1 MLPAFKILNPKSIE
15 DAVHELARLGDQ
27 VRVYGGGTEL
37 LILLRHQLIRTDYLL
52 NIKTIDSL
60 SRIGWEGDRIAI
72 GAAVTHRRLEM
83 DTTVRETL
91 PMLAR
96 AESQVANIRV
106 RGQGTIGGNLCFNDP
121 HSDPATALLIYD
133 AEARIHGPGGERQ
146 IPLPEFLVGMY
157 TTTLEP
163 GELLVSIQVP
173 RLPVGF
179 GSSYLRIHRLQ
190 RPTLGVAAAARC
202 QNGNIEEVRLAVGCI
217 GPKAVRLT
225 ELESKIRGATLNDS
239 RKIIKES
246 KPYLR
251 RTLVPI
257 DDLLGSA
264 EYKLYLAVIL
274 LERALDDA
282 VNDIERNPN
291 GTSAELSR

>member
-1 MLPAFKILNPKSIE
+1 MLPAFRILNPKSIE

-37 LILLRHQLIRTDYLL
+37 LILLRHHLIETDYLL

-60 SRIGWEGDRIAI
+60 SRIDWESDRIVI

-83 DTTVRETL
+83 NTTIRETL

-133 AEARIHGPGGERQ
+133 AEARIHGPGGEKQ
-146 IPLPEFLVGMY
+146 IPLQEFLVGMY
-157 TTTLEP
+157 ATALQS
-163 GELLVSIQVP
+163 GELLGSIHVQP
-173 RLPVGF
+173 LPPGF

-202 QNGNIEEVRLAVGCI
+202 LNGNIEEVRLAVGCI
-217 GPKAVRLT
+217 GPKAVRLA
-225 ELESKIRGATLNDS
+225 ELESKIRGTTLNDS
-239 RKIIKES
+239 KKIIKETKS
-246 KPYLR
+246 YLR
-251 RTLVPI
+251 RTLEPI

-264 EYKLYLAVIL
+264 EYKLYLAIVL

-282 VNDIERNPN
+282 IADAERNHN
-291 GTSAELSR
+291 GASTESNR

>member
-1 MLPAFKILNPKSIE
+1 MLPAFKILNTNSIA
-15 DAVHELARLGDQ
+15 DAVHQLARLGDQ

-37 LILLRHQLIRTDYLL
+37 LILLRHNLVRTEYLL
-52 NIKTIDSL
+52 NIKTIDQL
-60 SRIGWEGDRIAI
+60 SQIGWASDRVVI
-72 GAAVTHRRLEM
+72 GAAVTHRRLEL
-83 DTTVRETL
+83 DTTIRETL
-91 PMLAR
+91 PMLAH

-133 AEARIHGPGGERQ
+133 AEARIHGPSRERQ
-146 IPLPEFLVGMY
+146 LPLQEFLVGMY
-157 TTTLEP
+157 TTALESD
-163 GELLVSIQVP
+163 ELLVAIHVP

-202 QNGNIEEVRLAVGCI
+202 QNGEIEEVRFAVGCI
-217 GPKAVRLT
+217 GPKALRLA
-225 ELESKIRGATLNDS
+225 ELESKIRGATLADS
-239 RKIIKES
+239 KKIIKET

-251 RTLVPI
+251 SALEPI

-264 EYKLYLAVIL
+264 EYKLYLTVIL

-291 GTSAELSR
+291 GSSPESNR